1 MSCAVDDGAHRKLMF
16 KYNGTR
22 TLTDKGMWPAS
33 NVHIYKYNTICSY
46 VFIFIGSFENVPAY
60 SPPCSEITATPTV
73 SSRPTNS
80 YATASTFVVPTSP
93 GKSGHTDH
101 SESLAFI
108 IGIPIMFI
116 LLVLVV
122 VFLIIII
129 RLANECTQPYSTKC
143 SIGYLSIFKATFLLK
158 E

>member
-22 TLTDKGMWPAS
+22 TLTDK
-33 NVHIYKYNTICSY
+33 
-46 VFIFIGSFENVPAY
+46 GSFENVPAY

-93 GKSGHTDH
+93 GKNGHTDH

-108 IGIPIMFI
+108 IGIPTMFI
-116 LLVLVV
+116 LLVLIV
-122 VFLIIII
+122 VFLIIIVRHRCKRHRRMGYEI
-129 RLANECTQPYSTKC
+129 YS
-143 SIGYLSIFKATFLLK
+143 S
-158 E
+158 